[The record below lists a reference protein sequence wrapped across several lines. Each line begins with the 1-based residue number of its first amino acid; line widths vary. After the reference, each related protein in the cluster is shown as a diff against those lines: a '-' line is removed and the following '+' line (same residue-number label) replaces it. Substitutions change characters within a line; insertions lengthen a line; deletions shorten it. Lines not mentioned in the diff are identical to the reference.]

1 MTTHEIHAI
10 TAVSTPPTAHNGQ
23 APPHVRE
30 EPSQPE
36 TPRDHAV
43 VISADEV
50 HEREVEWLWKPYV
63 ALGKLC
69 LLDGEP
75 GTGKT
80 LWATALAAC
89 VSQGYTLPGQDGTLT
104 ESPGEPGMTLFVA
117 AEDDIGDTLKP
128 HLRQAD
134 ADQSK
139 VKFIDTIVTAQGR
152 ERCFTLEHLPLLAE
166 EVQRWCPRLVYIDS
180 LQAVLGG
187 RIDINRANQVT
198 AALRGLEALA
208 AHYRFALIATR
219 HPAKPGQNNI
229 ARLIHRGM
237 GSQAFIGRARL
248 GLYVEEHPCDDTK
261 VLLVQSKSNAGEKG
275 ITQVFSKQGGVF
287 EWCGITRI
295 NATMMAGSGR
305 GPDPHAFLKACFWLE
320 EQLHAPQWADEL
332 LARAKEEEIS
342 HRQVNG
348 AKKALKVVSTRVH
361 DAWAWSLPPL

>member
-1 MTTHEIHAI
+1 MSAQETTPFS
-10 TAVSTPPTAHNGQ
+10 VPTPAHNGHV
-23 APPHVRE
+23 PPAQE
-30 EPSQPE
+30 EPLRPE
-36 TPRDHAV
+36 TPRAHAV
-43 VISADEV
+43 VISADEED
-50 HEREVEWLWKPYV
+50 EREVEWLWKPYV
-63 ALGKLC
+63 AIGKLC

-89 VSQGYTLPGQDGTLT
+89 VSQGYALPGQDGTLT
-104 ESPGEPGMTLFVA
+104 ESPGEPGITLIVA
-117 AEDDIGDTLKP
+117 AEDDISDTLKP
-128 HLRQAD
+128 RLRRAG
-134 ADQSK
+134 ADQSR
-139 VKFIDTIVTAQGR
+139 VKIINTIVTAQGR
-152 ERCFTLEHLPLLAE
+152 ERYFTLEHLPFLAE

-187 RIDINRANQVT
+187 KIDINRANQVT
-198 AALRGLEALA
+198 DALRGLEALA
-208 AHYRFALIATR
+208 ARYRFALIATR
-219 HPAKPGQNNI
+219 HPAKPGQNI

-248 GLYVEEHPCDDTK
+248 GLYVEEHPCDDTR
-261 VLLVQSKSNAGEKG
+261 VLLVQSKSNAGDRG
-275 ITQVFSKQGGVF
+275 ITQVFSKHGGVF